1 MLQVSKKSLSRK
13 KSSSNGNR
21 DSISYALLDVSKQ
34 PAFLNAFDK
43 SGYKSSDKV
52 LVAYKHR
59 KGKFAIYAKEL
70 NTEPVEQFVSSVL
83 NGDVPFTKTRQ
94 PPKLT

>member
-1 MLQVSKKSLSRK
+1 MLQVSKKSFSRQR
-13 KSSSNGNR
+13 SSSNGNR
-21 DSISYALLDVSKQ
+21 DSVFYALLDASKQ

-43 SGYKSSDKV
+43 SGFKSSDKV

-59 KGKFAIYAKEL
+59 KGKFAVYAKEL
-70 NTEPVEQFVSSVL
+70 NPEEVERFISSVL
-83 NGDVPFTKTRQ
+83 HGDVSFTKTRR